1 MGTTKHQRREI
12 EDMENLAAILDTAE
26 STLQLL
32 TLYIRQPHLL
42 DEIERALR
50 AIGHGKGIVIRPR
63 TNIGGHDG

>member
-1 MGTTKHQRREI
+1 
-12 EDMENLAAILDTAE
+12 MENLAAILDTAE

-50 AIGHGKGIVIRPR
+50 AIGHGKASLSVAER
-63 TNIGGHDG
+63 T